1 MKTKLPR
8 VQSQAKDVAQV
19 SSDLNQLQS
28 GAFPKIEMALN
39 QAVSSQ
45 SFTATVTGTILEGY
59 IQVETPYGTFW
70 LQAYTQPM

>member
-8 VQSQAKDVAQV
+8 VQSQAKDVSEA
-19 SSDLNQLQS
+19 SRDINQLQS

-70 LQAYTQPM
+70 LQAYTQPV